1 MPLRNINLKEK
12 VKYNLYQV
20 DTVTNTVF
28 GGNQACVVPLDN
40 WLSDE
45 ILLKITKEN
54 AVAETA
60 FFVVKGE
67 KIHLR

>member
-1 MPLRNINLKEK
+1 

-20 DTVTNTVF
+20 DTVTNTDF

-54 AVAETA
+54 TVAETA
-60 FFVVKGE
+60 FFVGK
-67 KIHLR
+67 